1 MERKILSSFIVIN
14 LVLCLLAGFPVQA
27 QNSNRP
33 PASNPPKEQ
42 KKEVDEEAFPLYN
55 GVSVSVDLWGIG
67 SKAFGSDF
75 LSSEVAV
82 DVNLKNRFFPI
93 VELGYGS
100 TDAWND
106 NGTHYK
112 SNAPYFRIGMN
123 YNALF
128 KKKFK
133 NHLFV
138 GLRYAM
144 SSFKYDIA
152 TLSVDDPIYGGG
164 IGNPNQ
170 VDDIWGGSLPFN
182 HKGMKGSM
190 QWFEFCVGIRA
201 HIWKELYMG
210 WGLRFKFR
218 TSSSTGEY
226 GDPWY
231 VPGFGKYGSNTISHL
246 IESLDHW
253 IAFAILAFLG
263 GRMVRESFK
272 DEDCKKEYDPKSLK
286 VVLALAVAT
295 SIDALAIGVSF
306 AFLGMRD
313 FSEILPPISIIG
325 FVSFA
330 MSLIGLLFGIRF
342 GCGIARKLRAEL
354 WGGIILI
361 IIGTKILIE
370 HLFFN

>member
-14 LVLCLLAGFPVQA
+14 LVLCLLAGFPVLA

-55 GVSVSVDLWGIG
+55 GVTVSVDLWGIG

-93 VELGYGS
+93 VELGYGG

-133 NHLFV
+133 NYLFV

-218 TSSSTGEY
+218 RSSSTGEY

-231 VPGFGKYGSNTISHL
+231 VPGFGKYGSNT
-246 IESLDHW
+246 
-253 IAFAILAFLG
+253 
-263 GRMVRESFK
+263 M
-272 DEDCKKEYDPKSLK
+272 
-286 VVLALAVAT
+286 
-295 SIDALAIGVSF
+295 GVTYT
-306 AFLGMRD
+306 
-313 FSEILPPISIIG
+313 ITYKLP
-325 FVSFA
+325 F
-330 MSLIGLLFGIRF
+330 
-342 GCGIARKLRAEL
+342 
-354 WGGIILI
+354 
-361 IIGTKILIE
+361 
-370 HLFFN
+370 